1 MELILEIKGTYFQ
14 ILKKIFIFKVQNVLK
29 VETLARMH
37 RMRAAKFDD
46 FGNGVVK
53 IFLISSIVPVW
64 KITKGTTYIT
74 PPYSGTILLQ
84 QDRIWQGRAPVFC
97 KTLRGKISSLL
108 GLGQPLKLPDIH
120 C

>member
-1 MELILEIKGTYFQ
+1 M
-14 ILKKIFIFKVQNVLK
+14 V
-29 VETLARMH
+29 
-37 RMRAAKFDD
+37 RMRATKFDD
-46 FGNGVVK
+46 FWKWICINIPNQRHGARLENHK
-53 IFLISSIVPVW
+53 RYFL
-64 KITKGTTYIT
+64 T